1 MRYFPDLLQRLS
13 IPSNSSV
20 SSFFLQIIVMADTSL
35 KKKVDRIIANK
46 LHTNE
51 DFLKVADYIAPIVN
65 GDIDMHTERRLHRT
79 LEDRRL
85 ELNRKYLSDFTKIN
99 GQVQGFA
106 TKVRQM
112 NRICTDLTDRIQT
125 NKEKTRDLLAKTS
138 ALQNEKKMLESKQK
152 YITEFL
158 EKYSL
163 SEEEEK
169 ALKGSTSDG
178 TVTSDFFRVLK
189 RVKEIHEDSKELLKN
204 TGEHA
209 AALEIMEDMSNKL
222 EAAYEVLYRSI
233 QRQCRVLNVEFLELK
248 PVIYQ
253 SFETLQDREVLF
265 KYALQEYCTARRNHI
280 VRAYIDALT
289 KGTSGGGKPIEQSS
303 HDILRYIGDMLAWIH
318 QSLAVER
325 ELMAT
330 LLKTCRPNVI
340 SQHSIEVQNEI
351 CEALCRPF
359 KIRVEQA
366 LGKES
371 HAVLLY
377 RLSCLFTF
385 YKDMMVSAL
394 TENSALVQTL
404 EELREL
410 TTNMFFSGLNT
421 AVQRLLTRMT
431 PPDYDLLPVN
441 VVNQVLLLLR
451 DVLESHDEAVAAVT
465 EKKENFIKIFT
476 HVLDPLNQSIQIA
489 ASNLHN
495 PLDVAVYML
504 NCLSAINTVII
515 LYQYTDARLEMLKAQ
530 MDANEDVL
538 VSEQATYILTET
550 GLVDIYH
557 KAANHQPNQGPM
569 AEISGME
576 PERIKASLTLFES
589 FLAKPTSYRVDQC
602 LKISSVRIRDSVQK
616 RTFES
621 VAEAYGLILAK
632 LQDPANKYPDLPIKA
647 IDDIKKILDI

>member
-1 MRYFPDLLQRLS
+1 
-13 IPSNSSV
+13 
-20 SSFFLQIIVMADTSL
+20 MASTSGETSL
-35 KKKVDRIIANK
+35 KKKVDRIITNK

-51 DFLKVADYIAPIVN
+51 DFLKVADYISPLVN
-65 GDIDMHTERRLHRT
+65 SDIDMHTERNLHRS

-85 ELNRKYLSDFTKIN
+85 ELNRQYLSDFTKIN
-99 GQVQGFA
+99 MQIQGFA

-112 NRICTDLTDRIQT
+112 NTICTDLTNRIQT
-125 NKEKTRDLLAKTS
+125 SKEKTRDLLAKTS
-138 ALQNEKKMLESKQK
+138 ALQNEKRLIESKQK

-163 SEEEEK
+163 SEEEENF
-169 ALKGSTSDG
+169 LKGSQTDG
-178 TVTSDFFRVLK
+178 TVSADFFRVLK
-189 RVKEIHEDSKELLKN
+189 RVKDIHEDSKELLKN

-233 QRQCRVLNVEFLELK
+233 QRQCRLLNVEFLELK
-248 PVIYQ
+248 PIIYQ

-289 KGTSGGGKPIEQSS
+289 KGTIGGGKPIEASS

-325 ELMAT
+325 ELLST
-330 LLKTCRPNVI
+330 LLKTCKPEVVAL
-340 SQHSIEVQNEI
+340 HSTEVQNEI

-359 KIRVEQA
+359 KVRVEQA

-371 HAVLLY
+371 NAVVLY
-377 RLSCLFTF
+377 RLSCLFAF
-385 YKDMMVSAL
+385 YKETMTAAL
-394 TENSALVQTL
+394 TDKSAIIQTL
-404 EELREL
+404 QELWEL
-410 TTNMFFSGLNT
+410 TTNMFFNGLNHS
-421 AVQRLLTRMT
+421 VQRLLARMG

-465 EKKENFIKIFT
+465 EKKENFLKIFT
-476 HVLDPLNQSIQIA
+476 HVLDPLSQSIQIA

-504 NCLSAINTVII
+504 NCLSAINSVVI
-515 LYQYTDARLEMLKAQ
+515 LYQYTDSRLEMLRAQ

-557 KAANHQPNQGPM
+557 KSANHQPNQGAM
-569 AEISGME
+569 AEIAGME
-576 PERIKASLTLFES
+576 PDRLKAAVAMFDT
-589 FLAKPTSYRVDQC
+589 FLAKPSSYRVDQC
-602 LKISSVRIRDSVQK
+602 AKISSVRIRESVQK
-616 RTFES
+616 RTYES
-621 VAEAYGLILAK
+621 VAAAYGVILAK
-632 LQDPANKYPDLPIKA
+632 LQDPANKYPELPAKSIEEIKQ
-647 IDDIKKILDI
+647 ILEI